1 MRNEIK
7 EGLLEIT
14 PDLKESKDR
23 IRRAVLKP
31 EISSKKSFIFPRII
45 FSFALILSIVLITS
59 EFKTDSYVNGFS
71 QETLNMYSLLEDSE
85 PNEQYQ
91 KDLIILKY
99 GELENIQLKKQDV
112 KNLVTSYRNELPA
125 SFERVLKQ
133 NKISE
138 SAYKAQYLT
147 LKAQVQLVF
156 DSLLPKYT
164 QLYPQFPQEVHAQ
177 LIILDAMEKVEHE
190 SFSFGNKDSISAI
203 VLYEGENARVL
214 SLIEEKK
221 LAEEQFIIMPKHD
234 SLNLKIG
241 DAILLE
247 NNLITSQQAKD
258 SYKQFVVSEK
268 VRVIKDNEPIEVSV
282 LPKKINEYFEQ
293 SEWTPLS
300 ITDEPDMRLKTLEGN
315 YFVWFHDNIIIGSN
329 SKGVVIDNGEIQSWG
344 ENMINN

>member
-31 EISSKKSFIFPRII
+31 ETSSKKNFIFPRII
-45 FSFALILSIVLITS
+45 FSFAIILSIFLITS
-59 EFKTDSYVNGFS
+59 EFKNDSYVNGFS
-71 QETLNMYSLLEDSE
+71 QETLTMYNLLEDSE

-138 SAYKAQYLT
+138 SAYEAQYLT

-190 SFSFGNKDSISAI
+190 ILSFGNKDSISAI

-234 SLNLKIG
+234 SLI
-241 DAILLE
+241 
-247 NNLITSQQAKD
+247 
-258 SYKQFVVSEK
+258 
-268 VRVIKDNEPIEVSV
+268 
-282 LPKKINEYFEQ
+282 
-293 SEWTPLS
+293 
-300 ITDEPDMRLKTLEGN
+300 
-315 YFVWFHDNIIIGSN
+315 
-329 SKGVVIDNGEIQSWG
+329 
-344 ENMINN
+344 

>member
-71 QETLNMYSLLEDSE
+71 QETLTMYNLLEDSE

-221 LAEEQFIIMPKHD
+221 LAEEQLIIMPKHD

-241 DAILLE
+241 DEILLE
-247 NNLITSQQAKD
+247 NNLVTSKQAKG

-268 VRVIKDNEPIEVSV
+268 VKVIKDNKTKEIPVM
-282 LPKKINEYFEQ
+282 PRKINEYFEL
-293 SEWTPLS
+293 SNWKPLS
-300 ITDEPDMRLKTLEGN
+300 ITEEPDMKLKTLKGD
-315 YFVWFHDNIIIGSN
+315 YSVWFRDSIIIGFN
-329 SKGVVIDNGEIQSWG
+329 GNGFVIDNVEIQNWG
-344 ENMINN
+344 ENMIN

>member
-31 EISSKKSFIFPRII
+31 EINSKKSVIFPRII
-45 FSFALILSIVLITS
+45 FSFALILSIFLITS
-59 EFKTDSYVNGFS
+59 EFKNDSYVNGFS
-71 QETLNMYSLLEDSE
+71 QETLNMYGLLEDNE

-99 GELENIQLKKQDV
+99 GELENIPLKKQDV

-147 LKAQVQLVF
+147 LKAQVQLIF
-156 DSLLPKYT
+156 DSLLPRYM

-190 SFSFGNKDSISAI
+190 NFSFGNTDSISAI
-203 VLYEGENARVL
+203 VLYEGEMLVSYRL
-214 SLIEEKK
+214 LRKK
-221 LAEEQFIIMPKHD
+221 VGRRTIHYYA
-234 SLNLKIG
+234 
-241 DAILLE
+241 
-247 NNLITSQQAKD
+247 
-258 SYKQFVVSEK
+258 
-268 VRVIKDNEPIEVSV
+268 
-282 LPKKINEYFEQ
+282 
-293 SEWTPLS
+293 
-300 ITDEPDMRLKTLEGN
+300 
-315 YFVWFHDNIIIGSN
+315 
-329 SKGVVIDNGEIQSWG
+329 
-344 ENMINN
+344 